1 MVAAG
6 DELRSVLK
14 RDLISGLTRRP
25 LGEYLSPYETPIC
38 TLPRCAM
45 NRISRSRFSNRFV
58 GAVCHQDWCLG
69 GDAKDAL
76 VLTTPIRVDAPLE
89 GHSLHAIENGL
100 HLDLNPLDI
109 RQNSRTRR
117 LEETRLRRNGN
128 KISIG
133 CRKKFRLQGHALND
147 IYEHTFVSMPNTGVL
162 DKAPRNA
169 TNFVPGAPF
178 SLTSF
183 SYPWRVASYTGHRGK
198 QVPIRPPNADVSGPW
213 KKHRT
218 RRSTGCWR
226 ACYLLWR

>member
-1 MVAAG
+1 VIATCNNTG
-6 DELRSVLK
+6 SIFEEDPKSRLLSKPVSHHGRS
-14 RDLISGLTRRP
+14 DISAI
-25 LGEYLSPYETPIC
+25 ETITHC
-38 TLPRCAM
+38 SIDC
-45 NRISRSRFSNRFV
+45 ISRPKFCDRLVGTVPHEHTRFWPHAE
-58 GAVCHQDWCLG
+58 G
-69 GDAKDAL
+69 AL
-76 VLTTPIRVDAPLE
+76 VLTSSIRVYAPLE
-89 GHSLHAIENGL
+89 RHPLHAVQNGL
-100 HLDLNPLDI
+100 HLDLDPLDI